1 MSDSAVTP
9 PVPTRPR
16 ARLRG
21 PQSVAATPPQGEAV
35 GANPVYVQWL
45 VEQSMLQD
53 ARLLGAQLTGAGS
66 MWQNPFAQPNP
77 RAAIAQ
83 ASVWLT
89 AYPSSFVTRAGHSFL
104 ATVADEQL
112 WQVLHRI
119 GIDAVHT
126 GPVKQAG
133 GLTGWQSTPSVD
145 GHFDR
150 ISTRIDATFGDED
163 EFRRMC
169 EVAAANGGTII
180 DDIVPGH
187 TGKGADF
194 RLAELGVGDY
204 PGIYHLVAIPEAD
217 WPLLPPVPPGQ
228 DSVNLDEA
236 AEERLAAAGHI
247 IGALQRVIFAEP
259 GVKETNWSATAPVVG
274 PDGVTRR
281 WVYLHYFKQG
291 QPSLNWLDPTFAGMR
306 MIVGDAL
313 HSLAD
318 LGAGGLRFDANGFLG
333 IERSPGGPAWSEG
346 HPLSEAANHL
356 LASMVRK
363 LGGFSFQELNL
374 TIDDIVAT
382 SRTGADLSYDFVNRP
397 AYHHAL
403 ATGDTEFL
411 RLTLRAALELGV
423 DPASLVHA
431 LQNHDEMTYELVHF
445 AAGHAADDYH
455 FRGEQLTGAE
465 LAVAVRA
472 DLTARLVGEAAPY
485 NLVFTTNGIS
495 STIATIAAASL
506 GHRSLT
512 DLTAEQVAAVTR
524 AHLLLVMFN
533 AWQPGVVAL
542 SGWDLCGSLTV
553 APEQVADLV
562 EGGDTRW
569 IHRGAYDL
577 MGYQPDAEASVAGLP
592 RAVSLYGSLPDQLAD
607 EGSFVSQLRRILAV
621 RKQHGIATAAQLE
634 ILDLGQGALLA
645 MVHRLPAGGGVQ
657 VTVLN
662 FGLVEVSD
670 VLASAWFAAGAAVV
684 DLDGGA
690 TLAQVDDHGRF
701 ALTLQPHQGL
711 FLSVR

>member
-1 MSDSAVTP
+1 
-9 PVPTRPR
+9 
-16 ARLRG
+16 
-21 PQSVAATPPQGEAV
+21 
-35 GANPVYVQWL
+35 
-45 VEQSMLQD
+45 
-53 ARLLGAQLTGAGS
+53 
-66 MWQNPFAQPNP
+66 
-77 RAAIAQ
+77 
-83 ASVWLT
+83 
-89 AYPSSFVTRAGHSFL
+89 
-104 ATVADEQL
+104 
-112 WQVLHRI
+112 
-119 GIDAVHT
+119 VHT

-133 GLTGWQSTPSVD
+133 GLDGWQATPSVD

-150 ISTRIDATFGDED
+150 VGTRIDATFGDEE

-169 EVAAANGGTII
+169 RVASANGGTII

-204 PGIYHLVAIPEAD
+204 PGIYHMVLVPQSD
-217 WPLLPPVPPGQ
+217 WSLLPEVAPGQ
-228 DSVNLDEA
+228 DSVNLDAA
-236 AEERLAAAGHI
+236 AEQRLAEAGYI
-247 IGALQRVIFAEP
+247 VGAMQRVIFAEP
-259 GVKETNWSATAPVVG
+259 GVKDTNWSATAPVVG
-274 PDGVTRR
+274 PDGVSRR

-291 QPSLNWLDPTFAGMR
+291 QPSLNWLDPSFAGMR
-306 MIVGDAL
+306 MVVGDAL

-333 IERSPGGPAWSEG
+333 VERSDGGPAWSEG

-356 LASMVRK
+356 LAAMVRK
-363 LGGFSFQELNL
+363 LGGFCFQELNL

-445 AAGHAADDYH
+445 AAGHANESYP
-455 FRGEQLTGAE
+455 FRGRQLTGAE
-465 LAVAVRA
+465 LAVVVRA
-472 DLTARLVGEAAPY
+472 DLTDHLVGEAAPY
-485 NLVFTTNGIS
+485 NLVFTTNGIA
-495 STIATIAAASL
+495 STTATIAAASL
-506 GHRSLT
+506 GYRSLD
-512 DLTAEQVAAVTR
+512 DLTGEQVAAITQ

-533 AWQPGVVAL
+533 ALQPGVVAL

-553 APEQVADLV
+553 RPDQVADRV
-562 EGGDTRW
+562 ADDTRW

-577 MGYQPDAEASVAGLP
+577 MGYQPDAESSVAGLP

-607 EGSFVSQLRRILAV
+607 EDSFVSQLRRILAV
-621 RKQHGIATAAQLE
+621 RRRYGIAVAEQLE
-634 ILDLGQGALLA
+634 VLDLAEPGLLA
-645 MVHRLPAGGGVQ
+645 MVHRLPDQGLQ

-662 FGLVEVSD
+662 FGRTEVSER
-670 VLASAWFAAGAAVV
+670 LSSAWFPPQAVV
-684 DLDGGA
+684 VDMVTDDVLGRVDEQHA
-690 TLAQVDDHGRF
+690 ITLVVPAHR
-701 ALTLQPHQGL
+701 GL
-711 FLSVR
+711 SLSLR